1 MKIMINPG
9 HGGTDPGACYG
20 YVREADVAFNIARRV
35 ESYLRKVGY
44 DVKLEQIDGLER
56 ICDACNDW
64 DADLFVSI
72 HCNAGGGTGTETY
85 HYEYSHAGKKLAA
98 CIQRQ
103 IVNSLS
109 TVDRGLKTKIFG
121 SDGYPYDVFV
131 CKYTDCPAVLVETA
145 FIDDDFDYRLLRDR
159 QDDFASAIARGIT
172 DYVAE
177 NPLPDIV
184 DR

>member
-9 HGGTDPGACYG
+9 HGGTDLGACG
-20 YVREADVAFNIARRV
+20 NGLKERDVVLKIGRRV
-35 ESYLRKVGY
+35 ADYLRKVGY
-44 DVKLEQIDGLER
+44 DVKLEQIDGLEA

-64 DADLFVSI
+64 HADLFVSI
-72 HCNAGGGTGTETY
+72 HCNAGGDTGTETY

-145 FIDDDFDYRLLRDR
+145 FIDNAYDANLLRDNE
-159 QDDFASAIARGIT
+159 DNFAAAIARGIT
-172 DYVAE
+172 DFVAD
-177 NPLPDIV
+177 NPLSDVI